1 MVDPQPPRGSTL
13 TLGSKANPPSDN
25 PPPEPPNPPHPHQ
38 NPTADG
44 LGNQISL
51 WPTGASTE
59 NREQALVTSLDEAH
73 APFMYATEGNFNFN
87 GTFTHVKDPKDL
99 FIKSAKLIITTL
111 QGGRFAPATPTPDLL
126 STADWAE
133 LSCALL
139 AAIGRGYSLM
149 FDKERADTLIRKD
162 WGEAPD
168 PKPLSPRYPTLFHR
182 LSATADSL
190 NDQLVFDGQDDACD
204 LEGWIMEAKVG
215 IHREETKNI
224 KAQIE
229 EDWRQWRTDQFTI
242 KAAAQE
248 KEIEDA
254 VRTKNTSYFL
264 KAAAELGLRLAPPTA
279 PPQAQQGP
287 GGGSPRGRKR
297 TISGSAPSTEPT
309 TPRKQKV
316 DPPRTATRGPSPA
329 ATPRNR
335 PTNPPDPMRPAR
347 RVDPSPTPQPR
358 KGAPS
363 GPRAV
368 LNLSPKVTLNLG
380 PKVGT
385 VTAASSGQFDAAA
398 ITATIQAAVGPA
410 IQTAMATLTARL
422 TALERSAM
430 PPPLARRAPRP
441 NPGEQPDQPG
451 TTAPQNDYPTPANH
465 AEGDFTLVTHNGKGR
480 KGRGK
485 TNATGAQLEQ
495 PRQTNPTPASYA
507 GIATAASNLP
517 QPPTQRKSGNP
528 PPTITEVTVLRAG
541 GLLDA
546 QQETQLR
553 NRAADAIVREV
564 RLKMAKAMANP
575 IRLRAGRWS
584 INPRSRGNFVF
595 SFDGNVPF
603 DVIKSY
609 EHLLLSPLGG
619 TGELCPSM
627 GWTRFLANGVPAWD
641 DDDLP
646 FNPSALLEEV
656 RTLPGLKKV
665 FFAMQPRWLTHTDR
679 IHTPY
684 SSVTFAISDPDGSI
698 STTLTSNRAALFG
711 KEVTIRKWIDK
722 PAFIQCS
729 RCHALG
735 HNKASRVCTLSK
747 ESVRCFKCGGAH
759 NSEEHDKRCPKK
771 HSVAGICDCKR
782 TCLNCH
788 NPGHDCKDPRCPA
801 RDQYRPRTARKPRK
815 GKGKVKPLDLEH
827 NLYRWAEDWEAG
839 RRDLEEEWDDEAPG
853 HPLNN
858 LPSSTPTRA
867 PTAPMPQTHE
877 PSGTQAPLP
886 TPTPAHV
893 SPTGTHT
900 MNVDYD
906 YVDPLTNR
914 PDSQIDLPTGGD
926 MEPLLLQAPY
936 SPSCPQAGINPPT
949 HD

>member
-1 MVDPQPPRGSTL
+1 
-13 TLGSKANPPSDN
+13 
-25 PPPEPPNPPHPHQ
+25 
-38 NPTADG
+38 
-44 LGNQISL
+44 
-51 WPTGASTE
+51 
-59 NREQALVTSLDEAH
+59 
-73 APFMYATEGNFNFN
+73 MYATEGNFNFN
-87 GTFTHVKDPKDL
+87 GTFTDVKDPKDL

-254 VRTKNTSYFL
+254 VRAKNTSYFL
-264 KAAAELGLRLAPPTA
+264 KAAAELGLRLAPPPPPPKPSKGQVVGHQEVGNVRSQVQPPA
-279 PPQAQQGP
+279 PNRQHR
-287 GGGSPRGRKR
+287 GSKR
-297 TISGSAPSTEPT
+297 LTH
-309 TPRKQKV
+309 
-316 DPPRTATRGPSPA
+316 RGPQPKEGG
-329 ATPRNR
+329 PLR
-335 PTNPPDPMRPAR
+335 P
-347 RVDPSPTPQPR
+347 
-358 KGAPS
+358 PS
-363 GPRAV
+363 GAQPE
-368 LNLSPKVTLNLG
+368 PKGHFEPG
-380 PKVGT
+380 PE
-385 VTAASSGQFDAAA
+385 
-398 ITATIQAAVGPA
+398 ATIQAAVGPA

-441 NPGEQPDQPG
+441 NPGEQPDQRG

-722 PAFIQCS
+722 PAFIQ
-729 RCHALG
+729 
-735 HNKASRVCTLSK
+735 
-747 ESVRCFKCGGAH
+747 
-759 NSEEHDKRCPKK
+759 
-771 HSVAGICDCKR
+771 
-782 TCLNCH
+782 
-788 NPGHDCKDPRCPA
+788 
-801 RDQYRPRTARKPRK
+801 
-815 GKGKVKPLDLEH
+815 
-827 NLYRWAEDWEAG
+827 WAEDWEAG

>member
-87 GTFTHVKDPKDL
+87 GTFTDVKDPKDL

-279 PPQAQQGP
+279 PP
-287 GGGSPRGRKR
+287 K
-297 TISGSAPSTEPT
+297 PSKGQVVGHQE
-309 TPRKQKV
+309 QKV

-441 NPGEQPDQPG
+441 NPGEQPDQRG

-722 PAFIQCS
+722 PAFIQ
-729 RCHALG
+729 
-735 HNKASRVCTLSK
+735 
-747 ESVRCFKCGGAH
+747 
-759 NSEEHDKRCPKK
+759 
-771 HSVAGICDCKR
+771 
-782 TCLNCH
+782 
-788 NPGHDCKDPRCPA
+788 
-801 RDQYRPRTARKPRK
+801 
-815 GKGKVKPLDLEH
+815 
-827 NLYRWAEDWEAG
+827 WAEDWEAG

-877 PSGTQAPLP
+877 PSGTQAPSQLP
-886 TPTPAHV
+886 RQ
-893 SPTGTHT
+893 
-900 MNVDYD
+900 
-906 YVDPLTNR
+906 LT
-914 PDSQIDLPTGGD
+914 
-926 MEPLLLQAPY
+926 
-936 SPSCPQAGINPPT
+936 
-949 HD
+949 